1 MIEGEKGVV
10 YLVSLEMWP
19 GLGGDDDEHAV
30 LRDVVDP
37 YTEGWRNRRNR
48 FVFSTWKQAT

>member
-19 GLGGDDDEHAV
+19 GLADDDDEHAA
-30 LRDVVDP
+30 LRDVGDP
-37 YTEGWRNRRNR
+37 YTEGWRNRRNQS
-48 FVFSTWKQAT
+48 VSST